1 MKKGYIFIFAAAVL
15 FAIASI
21 FNFIEGSIPRGVISL
36 IGAVSFLLAG
46 IHYKRSSRNKNL

>member
-1 MKKGYIFIFAAAVL
+1 VL

-36 IGAVSFLLAG
+36 AFIIKEAAG
-46 IHYKRSSRNKNL
+46 IKIFRTGRTIAHQSFP